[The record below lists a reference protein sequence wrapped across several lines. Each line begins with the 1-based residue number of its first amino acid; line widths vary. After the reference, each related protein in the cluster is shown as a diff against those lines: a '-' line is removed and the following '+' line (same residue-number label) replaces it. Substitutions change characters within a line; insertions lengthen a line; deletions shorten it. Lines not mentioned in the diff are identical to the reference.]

1 MRGGPSTGL
10 PTKSCSRSLLQA
22 KNPTH
27 GDVKSIT
34 LVPGNLNECYTE
46 VVRAFNLADRFMQP
60 VFVLL
65 DETIGHMSG
74 KATPDLEEVQKG
86 KFLEKNLMVIKRL

>member
-1 MRGGPSTGL
+1 M
-10 PTKSCSRSLLQA
+10 
-22 KNPTH
+22 
-27 GDVKSIT
+27 
-34 LVPGNLNECYTE
+34 VPGNLKECYTE

-74 KATPDLEEVQKG
+74 KAVIPDLEEVQASKS
-86 KFLEKNLMVIKRL
+86 F